1 MPTDDLTI
9 AIPRVSPLVRRI
21 RAKDREG
28 VRVAFTSDGRTGTS
42 ERIVVQKC
50 RRAGYR
56 CYRLSPATWR
66 ALPRFEELVEREVPI
81 AVARA
86 IVVREMTPNTVPSA
100 DALRALVDL
109 VPGAIRRRLI
119 ERHTGEGADPRR
131 PGVPELLVCR
141 ASTRGDASGF
151 LAFVEVKQPTEGL
164 APHQRAEIEF
174 LRAMGVTAGVLRLVI
189 RRAGTRSLRRT
200 ASPPGRW

>member
-1 MPTDDLTI
+1 M
-9 AIPRVSPLVRRI
+9 
-21 RAKDREG
+21 
-28 VRVAFTSDGRTGTS
+28 S

-50 RRAGYR
+50 RRAGYH

-66 ALPRFEELVEREVPI
+66 ALPRFEGLLERGFPT
-81 AVARA
+81 ADAWA
-86 IVVREMTPNTVPSA
+86 IVVREMTPNKVPSA

-109 VPGAIRRRLI
+109 VPGAARRRMI

-131 PGVPELLVCR
+131 PGVPDLLVCR
-141 ASTRGDASGF
+141 ASTIGDVSGF
-151 LAFVEVKQPTEGL
+151 LAFVEVKRPAERI
-164 APHQRAEIEF
+164 AAHQRAEIEF